1 MVLATVYFL
10 ILHLLKFLID
20 MQKIMNFILT
30 LFKRL
35 LNFEIFI
42 LLQLFK

>member
-1 MVLATVYFL
+1 MALDTVYFL

-20 MQKIMNFILT
+20 MQKIMNYILT

-35 LNFEIFI
+35 LNFQIFI
-42 LLQLFK
+42 LFQLFK